1 MSVKA
6 SFIQRAKIRLFTRVA
21 SSADQSQSIDS
32 NTGGGECTSCQLC
45 VISCPEKLDPSKL
58 IALVSLA
65 SRSTLTSTTQAEKVD
80 DLIAN
85 NLAACTACGISEW
98 NGNSIV
104 LECDHIDGN
113 SKNNIVSNLRLM
125 CPNCH
130 SQTDTFKGRNK
141 NKPQ

>member
-1 MSVKA
+1 MLVYKCQSCGTEQKSKGHSYA
-6 SFIQRAKIRLFTRVA
+6 NKYCNNKCQKDAQSKERIRQWLEEGK
-21 SSADQSQSIDS
+21 DW
-32 NTGGGECTSCQLC
+32 
-45 VISCPEKLDPSKL
+45 
-58 IALVSLA
+58 
-65 SRSTLTSTTQAEKVD
+65 
-80 DLIAN
+80 
-85 NLAACTACGISEW
+85 NLAVPKWVHRHLGVLHGYACTACGISEW

-141 NKPQ
+141 NKP